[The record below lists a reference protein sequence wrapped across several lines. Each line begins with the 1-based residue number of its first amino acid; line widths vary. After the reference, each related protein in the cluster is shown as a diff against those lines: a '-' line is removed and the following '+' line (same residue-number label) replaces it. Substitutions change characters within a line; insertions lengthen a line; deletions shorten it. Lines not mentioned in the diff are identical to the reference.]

1 MLNLQ
6 VKKVL
11 FLSKEASNK
20 NERLKIE
27 MMLSMEDDKVE
38 SSTECVWKENVFLD
52 IRELILPS

>member
-27 MMLSMEDDKVE
+27 MMLSMKDDKVE
-38 SSTECVWKENVFLD
+38 SSTERVWKENVFLD